1 MDFKEKGGEPM
12 KRICFIV
19 MLVLMS
25 TSVLAAEPESPRAMA
40 ENFLALLQKG
50 NIGTAYDQ
58 LFKGSTIAVDRP
70 QVVTQLMQQTQS
82 GLASYGKVLGYEI
95 VHEEQLSSSVV
106 RLVYFLKS
114 EKAPTTWEFYF
125 YKPKSAWF
133 IANVTFNDQFQF
145 LDKKS

>member
-1 MDFKEKGGEPM
+1 M
-12 KRICFIV
+12 KKICFIV
-19 MLVLMS
+19 MLVLIS
-25 TSVLAAEPESPRAMA
+25 TSVFAAEPESPRATA

-58 LFKGSTIAVDRP
+58 LFKGSSIAADRP
-70 QVVTQLMQQTQS
+70 QLMTLLMQQTQS

-95 VHEEQLSSSVV
+95 VHEEQLCSSVI

-125 YKPKSAWF
+125 YRPKSSWF
-133 IANVTFNDQFQF
+133 VVNVTFNDQFQF
-145 LDKKS
+145 LDRKK